1 MSKVTPIGVLGVLG
15 IVVPVAVLTF
25 ALSMLWW
32 NAWMYEGWPGPS
44 GKIAASLFKFNE
56 VYDDV
61 MAEIAVLSFFV
72 AVAGTV
78 ALLLSLRRALKR
90 RHGTN

>member
-1 MSKVTPIGVLGVLG
+1 MSKVTHISVLGVLG
-15 IVVPVAVLTF
+15 IVVPTAVLTF

-44 GKIAASLFKFNE
+44 GRIAASIFKFNE

-61 MAEIAVLSFFV
+61 MVEIAVLSFFV
-72 AVAGTV
+72 AVAGAV
-78 ALLLSLRRALKR
+78 ILPLFLRRALKR
-90 RHGTN
+90 RHGIN